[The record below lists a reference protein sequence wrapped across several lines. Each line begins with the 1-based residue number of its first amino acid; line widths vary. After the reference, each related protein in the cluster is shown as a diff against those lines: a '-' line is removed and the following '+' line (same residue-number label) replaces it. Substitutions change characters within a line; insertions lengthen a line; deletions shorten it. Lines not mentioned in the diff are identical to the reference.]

1 MSQGRV
7 VSLILRLALGLLVAA
22 APAVP
27 ARACPLVSLAGSAPQ
42 GRRFV
47 AAADLAIVGVDVLT
61 MDDDEWLVDQT
72 VLVEGARI
80 TAIGSRARVVVPP
93 GARVLEGQGRV
104 LMPGLVD
111 AHVHLRRAE
120 QDALVRYLEAGITT
134 ARDMNGR
141 PFVLDWRDWIEAG
154 EFVGPRLRVASPALG
169 NWSSPKEGYP
179 TPETRAEA
187 EDVVR
192 RVHAVGY
199 DWIKVYSFLPPEG
212 FRGVVDAAG
221 RLGMPV
227 GGHVP
232 IDTGLAEA
240 LRLGIR
246 SVEHLTEYVAS
257 ALTPEQRALD
267 EADFRSVFGAGEVD
281 WSVIDALIEATVAA
295 RAWNVPTLVWFDRNL
310 PAPMAEGA
318 WSDPDLRAQGARNRR
333 EIVRRLHA
341 AGARLAVG
349 TDSDAGG
356 DLPADA
362 IHDEIAAMVETGLEP
377 AAVLRLATVGGAR
390 LLGLGAEQGAVRVGQ
405 RADLL
410 LLRCDPRGDLSCL
423 RSPEV
428 VVTAGRVVVGGGDAR
443 TR

>member
-1 MSQGRV
+1 VNSHP
-7 VSLILRLALGLLVAA
+7 LRAVLVLLPLVVAA
-22 APAVP
+22 A
-27 ARACPLVSLAGSAPQ
+27 Q
-42 GRRFV
+42 GHSV
-47 AAADLAIVGVDVLT
+47 ADADLAIVGVDVLT
-61 MDDDEWLVDQT
+61 MDDSRMLVDQT
-72 VLVEGARI
+72 VLVDGTRI
-80 TAIGSRARVVVPP
+80 TAIGGRDRVAVPSE
-93 GARVLEGQGRV
+93 ARVLEGRGRV

-111 AHVHLRRAE
+111 AHVHLRRAQ

-134 ARDMNGR
+134 TREMNGR
-141 PFVLDWRDWIEAG
+141 PFILDWRDWIEAG
-154 EFVGPRLRVASPALG
+154 EFVGPRLRVASPTLG

-187 EDVVR
+187 ADAVR
-192 RVHAVGY
+192 RFHAVGY
-199 DWIKVYSFLPPEG
+199 DWIKVYSFLPAEG
-212 FRGVVDAAG
+212 FGGVIDTAG

-232 IDTGLAEA
+232 VDTGLVGA
-240 LRLGIR
+240 LDRGLR
-246 SVEHLTEYVAS
+246 SIEHLTEYVGS
-257 ALTPEQRALD
+257 ALTPEDRALD
-267 EADFRSVFGAGEVD
+267 QTDFRSTFGAGDVD
-281 WSVIDALIEATVAA
+281 WAMIDDLIEATVAA

-310 PAPMAEGA
+310 PAPMAEEA
-318 WSDPDLRAQGARNRR
+318 WANPDLRAQGARNRR

-349 TDSDAGG
+349 TDSDDGG

-362 IHDEIAAMVETGLEP
+362 IHDEIAAMVEAGLEP
-377 AAVLRLATVGGAR
+377 AEVLRLATVSGAR
-390 LLGLGAEQGAVRVGQ
+390 LLGLAGEQGAVRVGQ

-428 VVTAGRVVVGGGDAR
+428 VVTAGRIVVGEVEAP